1 MQIKFRVD
9 LTKTSRNSFMEAL
22 FCSEILNNNI
32 RSSINDL
39 SSSYTWPFMSSSS
52 SSLSLTV
59 MDGDNIPRCDWDLAL
74 SAIVSSAPN
83 GSDAIGAIEFDPS
96 GEIIAT
102 GGIARKIRSYRLS
115 SLLESRGDPVTVASS
130 ESCICTPAKLSS
142 LKWRPDLSGR
152 VIGSGDYDGV
162 VTEYDVEKQ
171 VPVFERDEHGG
182 RRIWSVDYTLYNG
195 SLIGASGSDDGT
207 VQMWDPRNGGTLE
220 ETFRPG
226 GGAAICSVEFD
237 PFGGSS
243 LAVGCADRNAYVY
256 DIRRLV
262 DPLIVLDGHT
272 KTVTYARFLDPYTI
286 ITGSTDGSLKQW
298 DINNGRRVVRT
309 YRGHVNSRNFVGLS
323 VWRHGGLV
331 VSGSENDQVFVYD
344 KRWEEPVWV
353 CGLGQPDRL
362 GSDRRFVSSVCLRQV
377 DEDWCT
383 LVAGGSDGVLE
394 IFSGKRS

>member
-1 MQIKFRVD
+1 
-9 LTKTSRNSFMEAL
+9 MEAL
-22 FCSEILNNNI
+22 FCSEIPNNNI

-39 SSSYTWPFMSSSS
+39 SSSSSYTWPMIMTSSSS
-52 SSLSLTV
+52 SSSSPTI
-59 MDGDNIPRCDWDLAL
+59 MNIENIPRCDWDLSL
-74 SAIVSSAPN
+74 SAVVSSAST
-83 GSDAIGAIEFDPS
+83 GSDAIGAIEFDPT

-115 SLLESRGDPVTVASS
+115 SLLESRDDHVTAS

-142 LKWRPDLSGR
+142 LKWRPDFSGR

-171 VPVFERDEHGG
+171 VPVSERDEHGG

-195 SLIGASGSDDGT
+195 SLLGASGSDDGT

-220 ETFRPG
+220 ETVRPG

-243 LAVGCADRNAYVY
+243 IAVGCADQNAYVY

-272 KTVTYARFLDPYTI
+272 KTVTYARFMDSHTI
-286 ITGSTDGSLKQW
+286 VTGSTDGNLKQW
-298 DINNGRRVVRT
+298 DIDNGRRVVRT

-331 VSGSENDQVFVYD
+331 VSGSENNQVFVYD

-353 CGLGQPDRL
+353 CGLGHTNRF

-383 LVAGGSDGVLE
+383 LVAGGSDGALE
-394 IFSGKRS
+394 IFSGKQS

>member
-1 MQIKFRVD
+1 
-9 LTKTSRNSFMEAL
+9 MEAL
-22 FCSEILNNNI
+22 FCSEIPNNNI

-39 SSSYTWPFMSSSS
+39 SYSSSSSSSSYTWPMIMTSS
-52 SSLSLTV
+52 SSLSHTI
-59 MDGDNIPRCDWDLAL
+59 METDNNIPRCDWDLSL
-74 SAIVSSAPN
+74 SAVVSSAST
-83 GSDAIGAIEFDPS
+83 GSDAIGTIEFDPT

-102 GGIARKIRSYRLS
+102 GGIARKIRTYRLS
-115 SLLESRGDPVTVASS
+115 SLLRSRDDHVTAS

-142 LKWRPDLSGR
+142 LRWRPDLSGR

-182 RRIWSVDYTLYNG
+182 RRIGSMDYTLHNG

-207 VQMWDPRNGGTLE
+207 VQMWDPRNGGSLE
-220 ETFRPG
+220 EMVRPG
-226 GGAAICSVEFD
+226 GGAAVCSVEFD
-237 PFGGSS
+237 PFGGAS

-272 KTVTYARFLDPYTI
+272 KTVTYARFMDPHTI
-286 ITGSTDGSLKQW
+286 VTGSTDGSLKQW

-331 VSGSENDQVFVYD
+331 VSGSENNQVFVYD

-353 CGLGQPDRL
+353 CGLGQTDRF

>member
-1 MQIKFRVD
+1 
-9 LTKTSRNSFMEAL
+9 MEAL
-22 FCSEILNNNI
+22 LCSEIHNNI
-32 RSSINDL
+32 RSSINDFSSSSS
-39 SSSYTWPFMSSSS
+39 SSSYTWPIMTSSSS
-52 SSLSLTV
+52 S
-59 MDGDNIPRCDWDLAL
+59 MDIPRCDWDLSL
-74 SAIVSSAPN
+74 SAVVSSAPT

-96 GEIIAT
+96 GEILAT

-115 SLLESRGDPVTVASS
+115 SLLGSRDDHVTTS

-142 LKWRPDLSGR
+142 LKWRPDLAGR

-195 SLIGASGSDDGT
+195 STVGASGSDDGT
-207 VQMWDPRNGGTLE
+207 VQMWDPQAGGLE
-220 ETFRPG
+220 ETVRPG
-226 GGAAICSVEFD
+226 SGAAICSVEFD
-237 PFGGSS
+237 PLGGPS

-262 DPLIVLDGHT
+262 DPIVVLDGHA
-272 KTVTYARFLDPYTI
+272 KTVTYAKFMDPHTI
-286 ITGSTDGSLKQW
+286 VTGSTDGSLKLW
-298 DINNGRRVVRT
+298 DILNERRVVRT

-331 VSGSENDQVFVYD
+331 VSGSENNQVFLYD
-344 KRWEEPVWV
+344 KRWGEPVWV
-353 CGLGQPDRL
+353 RGLGEVDRL
-362 GSDRRFVSSVCLRQV
+362 GSDRRFVSSVCWRQV

-383 LVAGGSDGVLE
+383 LVAGGSDGVLQ

>member
-1 MQIKFRVD
+1 M
-9 LTKTSRNSFMEAL
+9 T
-22 FCSEILNNNI
+22 
-32 RSSINDL
+32 
-39 SSSYTWPFMSSSS
+39 SSS
-52 SSLSLTV
+52 SSLTS
-59 MDGDNIPRCDWDLAL
+59 MEIPRCDWDLSL
-74 SAIVSSAPN
+74 SAVVSSAST

-96 GEIIAT
+96 GEILAT

-115 SLLESRGDPVTVASS
+115 SLLSSDHVTVPS

-182 RRIWSVDYTLYNG
+182 RRIWSLDYTFYTG
-195 SLIGASGSDDGT
+195 SVIGASGSDDGT
-207 VQMWDPRNGGTLE
+207 VQMWDPRAGGLE
-220 ETFRPG
+220 ETVRPG

-237 PFGGSS
+237 PFGGPS

-262 DPLIVLDGHT
+262 DPIVVLDGHT
-272 KTVTYARFLDPYTI
+272 KTVTYARFMDPHTI
-286 ITGSTDGSLKQW
+286 VTGSTDGSLKLW
-298 DINNGRRVVRT
+298 DIANGRRVVRT

-331 VSGSENDQVFVYD
+331 VSGSENNQVFVYD
-344 KRWEEPVWV
+344 KRWGEPVWV
-353 CGLGQPDRL
+353 RGLGQAERF
-362 GSDRRFVSSVCLRQV
+362 GSDRRFVSSVCWRQV

-383 LVAGGSDGVLE
+383 LVAGGSDGVLQ
-394 IFSGKRS
+394 IFSGNRS

>member
-1 MQIKFRVD
+1 
-9 LTKTSRNSFMEAL
+9 MEAL
-22 FCSEILNNNI
+22 FCSEIPNNNI

-39 SSSYTWPFMSSSS
+39 CYSSSSSYTWPTIMTSSS
-52 SSLSLTV
+52 TV
-59 MDGDNIPRCDWDLAL
+59 MNTDNIPRCDWDLSL
-74 SAIVSSAPN
+74 SAVVSSAST
-83 GSDAIGAIEFDPS
+83 GSDAIGTIEFDPS

-102 GGIARKIRSYRLS
+102 GGIARKIRTYRLS
-115 SLLESRGDPVTVASS
+115 SLLRSRDDHVTAS

-142 LKWRPDLSGR
+142 LRWRPDLSGR

-182 RRIWSVDYTLYNG
+182 RRIWSMDYTLHNG

-207 VQMWDPRNGGTLE
+207 VQMWDPRNGGSLE
-220 ETFRPG
+220 GTVRPG

-272 KTVTYARFLDPYTI
+272 KTVTYARFMNSHTI
-286 ITGSTDGSLKQW
+286 VTGSTDGSLKQW

-331 VSGSENDQVFVYD
+331 VSGSENNQVFVYD

-353 CGLGQPDRL
+353 CELGQTDRF

-394 IFSGKRS
+394 IFSGIRS

>member
-1 MQIKFRVD
+1 
-9 LTKTSRNSFMEAL
+9 MEAL
-22 FCSEILNNNI
+22 FCSEILNNNNNNI
-32 RSSINDL
+32 RSSLNDL
-39 SSSYTWPFMSSSS
+39 SSSYTWPMIMTSSSS
-52 SSLSLTV
+52 SSPSPKI
-59 MDGDNIPRCDWDLAL
+59 MNIPRCDWDLSL
-74 SAIVSSAPN
+74 SAVVSSAST
-83 GSDAIGAIEFDPS
+83 GSDSIGAIEFDPT
-96 GEIIAT
+96 GDIIAT

-115 SLLESRGDPVTVASS
+115 SLLRSSSRDDHARAS

-171 VPVFERDEHGG
+171 VPIFERDEHGG
-182 RRIWSVDYTLYNG
+182 RRIWSVDYTLHNG
-195 SLIGASGSDDGT
+195 SLVAASGSDDGT
-207 VQMWDPRNGGTLE
+207 VQMWDPRNGGSLE
-220 ETFRPG
+220 ETVRPG
-226 GGAAICSVEFD
+226 GGAAVCSVEFD
-237 PFGGSS
+237 PLGGSS

-262 DPLIVLDGHT
+262 DPLLVLDGHT
-272 KTVTYARFLDPYTI
+272 KTVTYARFMDPRTI
-286 ITGSTDGSLKQW
+286 VTGSTDGSLKQW
-298 DINNGRRVVRT
+298 DIDNGRRVVRT

-331 VSGSENDQVFVYD
+331 VSGSENNQVFVYD
-344 KRWEEPVWV
+344 KRWEEPVWT
-353 CGLGQPDRL
+353 CGLGQPDRF

-394 IFSGKRS
+394 IFSGQRS